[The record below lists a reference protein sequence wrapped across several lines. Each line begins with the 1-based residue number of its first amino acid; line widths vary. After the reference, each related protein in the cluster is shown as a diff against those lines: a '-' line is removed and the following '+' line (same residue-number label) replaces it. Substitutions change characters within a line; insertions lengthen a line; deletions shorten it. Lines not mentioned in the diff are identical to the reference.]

1 MKYPADLEYTV
12 QIWKEGDQFIA
23 HAIPLDVMSAGPTVE
38 AARVALDE
46 AVSLFLETAAE
57 AGTLEEVL
65 HECGLDRVWEAEK
78 PSREILGV
86 VAELA
91 GVLDAEIGEP
101 KAEYTEYLQK
111 KYS

>member
-1 MKYPADLEYTV
+1 M
-12 QIWKEGDQFIA
+12 
-23 HAIPLDVMSAGPTVE
+23 PLDFMSAGPTAE

-65 HECGLDRVWEAEK
+65 HECGFDPEK
-78 PSREILGV
+78 PSREIIGV

-91 GVLDAEIGEP
+91 GVVENAEIGEP